1 MAIITF
7 TLTAREFIAGQKSVT
22 RRAWKKRHWQR
33 WQGWWDAGRLE
44 HEAWDRLP
52 ISGGKRIGRFRLT
65 CRPYREKLAEM
76 PESDLAAEGGMCAS
90 LAEFCHLI
98 GKTPADEVTVI
109 RFVKLPD

>member
-7 TLTAREFIAGQKSVT
+7 TVTTREFLAGQKSVT
-22 RRAWKKRHWQR
+22 RRDWKDRHRQR

-52 ISGGKRIGRFRLT
+52 IAGGRRIGRFRLT
-65 CRPYREKLAEM
+65 CRPYRERLVDM
-76 PESDLAAEGGMCAS
+76 PLSDLAAEGGMCNS
-90 LAEFCHLI
+90 LAEFCCLI
-98 GKTPADEVTVI
+98 GKSPADVVTVI